1 MKFMK
6 FFDWVESFSI
16 PEMFMIF
23 IFLLFIILP
32 FQPSNAI
39 ARFFDSSL
47 GMASLFFITL
57 LLFVLFHPVV
67 GIVYIFVAYEI
78 LRRSSLQTLNVPILQ
93 MPSSNKNLQPTKLG
107 TQSSNK
113 ALKKLRNN
121 KPLLPNSN
129 TTDTDLLKPHTST
142 PIMTTNNGVTLRE
155 GGVLAGNQATRNTQ
169 MANLNP
175 PTANTL
181 EEEQISQYGPLTGKN
196 MLSFDEPTF
205 KPTNASKIPA
215 AKFM

>member
-1 MKFMK
+1 MK

-23 IFLLFIILP
+23 LFLLFVILP
-32 FQPSNAI
+32 FQPSLAI

-78 LRRSSLQTLNVPILQ
+78 LRRSSLKTQNIPILQ
-93 MPSSNKNLQPTKLG
+93 MPSSSKNKLNPTQIG

-113 ALKKLRNN
+113 ALQQMRPTTSHLTTNTA
-121 KPLLPNSN
+121 SN
-129 TTDTDLLKPHTST
+129 TLPHNDLLKPHTTSPLNGSST
-142 PIMTTNNGVTLRE
+142 IRE
-155 GGVLAGNQATRNTQ
+155 GGVLAGNQATRDIQ
-169 MANLNP
+169 MAELNP
-175 PTANTL
+175 TKASTL
-181 EEEQISQYGPLTGKN
+181 EEEQIMQFGPLTGKGN
-196 MLSFDEPTF
+196 LTFDAPTF
-205 KPTNASKIPA
+205 KPVNASKIPA